1 MNNGEFR
8 PGELPDYREAHIAA
22 NPGAKGDVPLA
33 IAWVSLARTR
43 GFATNVWHVTV
54 LRPFVF

>member
-8 PGELPDYREAHIAA
+8 PGEFPDYRDANIAA
-22 NPGAKGDVPLA
+22 NSGAKADVPLA

-43 GFATNVWHVTV
+43 GFATNVRHVTV